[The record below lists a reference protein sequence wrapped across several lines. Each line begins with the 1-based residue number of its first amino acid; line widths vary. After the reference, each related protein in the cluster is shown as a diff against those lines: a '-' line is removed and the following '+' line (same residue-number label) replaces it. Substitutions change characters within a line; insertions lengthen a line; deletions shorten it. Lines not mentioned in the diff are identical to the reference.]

1 MADTFYN
8 SGYDI
13 RGLMISIFTSS
24 WFYDQKNIGTQI
36 KSPVVWMVG
45 MRRQLPMEMQNP
57 IVQLILQRLLGQVL
71 FSPPNVAGW
80 PGGKHWIDSS
90 SLMLRMQVP
99 HIISQADVILSKPKD
114 DDDVMMGM
122 RDQGFI
128 NPKKVNNPGIQLF
141 QTTILWDAYTKNFRE
156 INDSGLYT
164 AIRDLLLQRTFPMS
178 ENDMIKYIDQTDREK
193 RIESITMRL
202 MGTPEYQ
209 LC

>member
-1 MADTFYN
+1 
-8 SGYDI
+8 
-13 RGLMISIFTSS
+13 L
-24 WFYDQKNIGTQI
+24 FYDQKNMGTQI

-45 MRRQLPMEMQNP
+45 MRRQLPLEMQNP
-57 IVQLILQRLLGQVL
+57 AVQLVLQRLLGQVL

-99 HIISQADVILSKPKD
+99 HLISQSDIILSRPKD

-122 RDQGFI
+122 RDQRFI
-128 NPKKVNNPGIQLF
+128 NPKKINDPGIQLF
-141 QTTILWDAYTKNFRE
+141 QTKILWDDYTKNFS
-156 INDSGLYT
+156 DVADLSLYT
-164 AIRDLLLQRTFPMS
+164 AISDLLLQRTFPMN
-178 ENDMIKYIDQTDREK
+178 ENDMTKYIDESDREK
-193 RIESITMRL
+193 RIESITIRL